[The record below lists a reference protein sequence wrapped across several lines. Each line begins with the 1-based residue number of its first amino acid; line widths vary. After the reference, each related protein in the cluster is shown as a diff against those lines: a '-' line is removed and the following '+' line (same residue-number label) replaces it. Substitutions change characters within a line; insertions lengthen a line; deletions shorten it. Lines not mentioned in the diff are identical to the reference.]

1 MKKVSEQTITNLKID
16 STVLVIGNKTY
27 TSEWQRFKR
36 PAMLRVGDVMGKW
49 VYTNYW
55 GEHKLL

>member
-1 MKKVSEQTITNLKID
+1 MKKVSEQTITNLKTD
-16 STVLVIGNKTY
+16 STVLVIGNKIY

-36 PAMLRVGDVMGKW
+36 LAMLRVGDAMGKW

>member
-16 STVLVIGNKTY
+16 STVLVIGNKIY

-36 PAMLRVGDVMGKW
+36 LAMLRVGDVMGKW